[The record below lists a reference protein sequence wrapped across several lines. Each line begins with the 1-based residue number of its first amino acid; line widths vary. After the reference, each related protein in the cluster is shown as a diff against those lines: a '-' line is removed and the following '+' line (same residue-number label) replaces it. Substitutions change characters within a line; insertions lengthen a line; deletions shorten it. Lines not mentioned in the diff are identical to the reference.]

1 MSERRE
7 WTAERTKHVRTL
19 YEKAVPAW
27 QGGAFGLM
35 ASVAV
40 SHLPD
45 ALREIERLKCDLS
58 DVATALNGRLAEA
71 TAENEQLRDTVH
83 NYKALLAAAEAAGRE
98 VCDERDAAA
107 SALDVE
113 IGRGDKAT
121 GHVYSLAERIN
132 FVIGGLR
139 DEARRGDEA
148 EDKAD
153 RRAREIERLKA
164 DLLLLGTLKSAEVA
178 PVIERFREAFG
189 ADVPQAPSGKWAT
202 AEDMR
207 ERAAQEAERALIE
220 YAEIDVLDK
229 TPERLRIARRIRA
242 LPLCAVPD
250 EPFAVAPPVRHA
262 RHDRHC
268 LIHDGVGCSREPGCE
283 VEP

>member
-1 MSERRE
+1 MSDKRE
-7 WTAERTKHVRTL
+7 WTAERHAAAWDRCNRATSGPWKWWTSNSHRRLTAEDRQDGGVAYGTKHKDGCGDIVIS
-19 YEKAVPAW
+19 EADM
-27 QGGAFGLM
+27 AFIEE
-35 ASVAV
+35 ARVD
-40 SHLPD
+40 LPD

-139 DEARRGDEA
+139 DEARRG
-148 EDKAD
+148 
-153 RRAREIERLKA
+153 
-164 DLLLLGTLKSAEVA
+164 
-178 PVIERFREAFG
+178 
-189 ADVPQAPSGKWAT
+189 
-202 AEDMR
+202 
-207 ERAAQEAERALIE
+207 
-220 YAEIDVLDK
+220 
-229 TPERLRIARRIRA
+229 
-242 LPLCAVPD
+242 
-250 EPFAVAPPVRHA
+250 
-262 RHDRHC
+262 
-268 LIHDGVGCSREPGCE
+268 CSREPGCE